1 MSKDEIADSTDW
13 LSTPLAA
20 LTPLESALRCQIC
33 KDFYET
39 PMITTCSHTFCSLC
53 IRRALSAEGKCP
65 LCRNNEQELKLRSNW
80 SMEEAVEAFK
90 KARPDVLALARKP
103 QDSERSPKRKAEYVD
118 DGERPVE
125 NKRLRSSARLSR
137 SRQQTAPS
145 YAPEEVEED
154 EVIPDSEHED
164 EYVPEPA
171 DGLVPCP
178 MCQKRMKEWQ
188 VFAHLETCPGP
199 DAESEA
205 PAPKRDAIT
214 QLSAPRQHQ
223 KTLDRLPA
231 LNYGMYKDNALRKKL
246 QELGLSSYGPRPLM
260 EKRHKEWIT
269 LWNANCDAA
278 RPKKRSELL
287 QDLEM
292 WERTQGGRAST
303 MGKAAQNA
311 ALIKDKGF
319 DGGAWAAKHDTSF
332 RDLIANARKSV
343 QAKKTTQEEGPEQ
356 RPESSETATNGSRAT
371 PNGTTVAGEPG
382 SAAWT
387 TDSAALLPNK
397 QSVDEAL
404 DGKLDGTMD
413 ITQSHHETT
422 SHTQMDDPGTRV
434 GLTEAE
440 AQRVP
445 DLPGVEE
452 RHGEKES
459 YVGLAETANAAEPYT

>member
-1 MSKDEIADSTDW
+1 
-13 LSTPLAA
+13 
-20 LTPLESALRCQIC
+20 
-33 KDFYET
+33 
-39 PMITTCSHTFCSLC
+39 
-53 IRRALSAEGKCP
+53 
-65 LCRNNEQELKLRSNW
+65 
-80 SMEEAVEAFK
+80 MEEAVEAFK

-103 QDSERSPKRKAEYVD
+103 LDSERSPKRKAEEVD
-118 DGERPVE
+118 DGGGPVE

-137 SRQQTAPS
+137 SRQQAAPS

-199 DAESEA
+199 DAEPEA
-205 PAPKRDAIT
+205 PTPKRDAIT

-343 QAKKTTQEEGPEQ
+343 QAKKTTQEEGAEQKPEGTDT
-356 RPESSETATNGSRAT
+356 SLNGGEAT
-371 PNGTTVAGEPG
+371 PNGTATADEPD

-387 TDSAALLPNK
+387 TDSAALLPNR
-397 QSVDEAL
+397 QHADEVL
-404 DGKLDGTMD
+404 NGKPDVTID
-413 ITQSHHETT
+413 VTQNPHETT
-422 SHTQMDDPGTRV
+422 YHTPMDDSATRI
-434 GLTEAE
+434 GFNEAE
-440 AQRVP
+440 VQGVP
-445 DLPGVEE
+445 NLSGVEE
-452 RHGEKES
+452 RHGGQES
-459 YVGLAETANAAEPYT
+459 HVRLAETANDVEPYI